1 MGDHRT
7 IRAWKDLDFRASL
20 DPNEAE
26 DLPAS
31 PVGDIELAD
40 ADLGDVAGGA
50 VPITQTTFCATSLPC
65 AAGVLV
71 IISGQISCGSCDES
85 LWHGTC
91 GFSTIGCC

>member
-20 DPNEAE
+20 DPNEGAA
-26 DLPAS
+26 LVS

-40 ADLGDVAGGA
+40 ADLGDVSGGMI
-50 VPITQTTFCATSLPC
+50 PITQTSICATSPAC
-65 AAGVLV
+65 MMSIAVG
-71 IISGQISCGSCDES
+71 ISSQISCGNCAES

-91 GFSTIGCC
+91 GFSSVGCC